1 MVSHPSSLHALNE
14 TWPRV
19 IDRLH
24 SQFTLLLPNAPTST
38 ACLLIP
44 DSSDRGLVVDMGSN
58 QSQPLVHCSSNHW
71 CWHWGW
77 GPYCLHLHEVSL
89 TIVSTSVSSPD
100 LFLVREISTPK
111 LRGTLVILMPAAA
124 NTGWYLFISSF
135 PLSFIV
141 SIIPLNIGR
150 LISKFSNLI
159 DHKGIEYFVCLAGN
173 LLMYI
178 LGWALPWRLTTLPG
192 ALIPILPILLL
203 ALIPESPS
211 WLLSRGRREEATQS
225 LARCIWLWMKFMGT
239 NISNSSSHIQ
249 RDLSMASQ
257 PRKKRWSCVELSTVI
272 AVMALFITP
281 ITCKCSEEKLG
292 KYRGNRQNKTS
303 EWKEENPEWMNVLV
317 WLHEFY
323 DR

>member
-1 MVSHPSSLHALNE
+1 MPSTKHDH
-14 TWPRV
+14 WPLV

-38 ACLLIP
+38 ACLFIP

-71 CWHWGW
+71 CWHWSW
-77 GPYCLHLHEVSL
+77 GPYRLHLHEVSL
-89 TIVSTSVSSPD
+89 TIVSTSVSSPN

-225 LARCIWLWMKFMGT
+225 LARCAFDCGWNSWVPIFPILPL
-239 NISNSSSHIQ
+239 ISNATSAWLLSQ
-249 RDLSMASQ
+249 GRRDDPVLSLAQWLQWWPSLSPQLLWNASAV
-257 PRKKRWSCVELSTVI
+257 RKNLENTEETDKIKRRNE
-272 AVMALFITP
+272 
-281 ITCKCSEEKLG
+281 
-292 KYRGNRQNKTS
+292 RRKTR
-303 EWKEENPEWMNVLV
+303 NEWM
-317 WLHEFY
+317 F
-323 DR
+323 